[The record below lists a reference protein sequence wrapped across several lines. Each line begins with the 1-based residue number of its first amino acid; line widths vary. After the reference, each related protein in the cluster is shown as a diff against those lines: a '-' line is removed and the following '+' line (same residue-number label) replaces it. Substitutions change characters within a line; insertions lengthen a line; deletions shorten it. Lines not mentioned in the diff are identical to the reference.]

1 MTLTQPAKPLSQKII
16 LLLGGALFAYFAYL
30 QFNDASQYG
39 NQDAWAWIGIYAVA
53 SLLSLSSVL
62 AFVFMPV
69 LYIWAGFCLG
79 ALTFRL
85 QDDQGNFYLS
95 RLDPSSYWNEDK
107 TQMIQN
113 SNESG
118 GLVILLVWA
127 IALLYF
133 NRTRGR
139 RVDY

>member
-1 MTLTQPAKPLSQKII
+1 MTQPTKTLSQKII
-16 LLLGGALFAYFAYL
+16 LLLGGVVFAYFAYL

-39 NQDAWAWIGIYAVA
+39 NQDAWAWISIYAVA
-53 SLLSLSSVL
+53 CLLSLSSVL
-62 AFVFMPV
+62 ASVSMPV

-118 GLVILLVWA
+118 GLVLLLVWA

-133 NRTRGR
+133 NRVRRR